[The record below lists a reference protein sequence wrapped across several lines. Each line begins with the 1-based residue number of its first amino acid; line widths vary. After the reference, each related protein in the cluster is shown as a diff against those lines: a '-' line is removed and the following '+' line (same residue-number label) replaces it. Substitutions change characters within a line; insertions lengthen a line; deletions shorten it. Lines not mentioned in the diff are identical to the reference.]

1 MYRYKKKLSSWK
13 GAVKEQSPNW
23 QLPLVPSPPPILS
36 HMILLIM
43 ANQNKKGLRNTLN
56 FSFLGEE
63 FNESLKRIASSYKLW
78 NICSKKPNLKKKGS
92 THLNNTV

>member
-13 GAVKEQSPNW
+13 GAVKEQSPNL
-23 QLPLVPSPPPILS
+23 QLPLVPSPPDLYLP

-43 ANQNKKGLRNTLN
+43 ANQYKKSLRNTLN

-63 FNESLKRIASSYKLW
+63 FNESHKQIASSYKLW
-78 NICSKKPNLKKKGS
+78 NICSKKPNLTKREVL
-92 THLNNTV
+92 T